1 MKGLEWFI
9 ARRYL
14 ASRRKGRML
23 SLITWI
29 AIGGI
34 TLGVT
39 ALITVISVMTGLQRD
54 LQSKIIGTN
63 PHIYVFQSGSGAFR
77 LANWRPVLDT
87 IATMPGIVAIQP
99 FVMAQVGVVNNQ
111 TGSFGTLYGVDDDP
125 RRGKALNDI
134 MQKMRDGEFALAPTR
149 SGKPGIAI
157 GQRMADALSAAR
169 GDILRIG
176 SIENIKTDPL
186 GNFIPVIREFE
197 IAGIFET
204 HMYEYDSQFMYAQMA
219 PVQELLHLDS
229 TVVSGIAVNVTDPW
243 NVEPVRAVI
252 DGRLGFGYY
261 TNDWKQLNGQLFD
274 ALKLEK
280 MAMGVILSLIVLVAA
295 FNIVST
301 LIMVVADKTREIG
314 ILKSMG
320 LTDKKVLRVF
330 VLMGLSVG
338 LIGTTLGTI
347 GGGVL
352 VYVLKRYKLISL
364 PGEVYFTDTLPVA
377 LDPKD
382 LALIIVLSLLISFA
396 ATIYPARQAARLLP
410 VEAIRH
416 D

>member
-1 MKGLEWFI
+1 MKALEWFI

-14 ASRRKGRML
+14 ASRRKGRLL

-29 AIGGI
+29 AIGCI

-63 PHIYVFQSGSGAFR
+63 PHIYIFQSGAGGFR
-77 LANWRPVLDT
+77 LGNWEMVRDSIKDIPNIEV
-87 IATMPGIVAIQP
+87 IQP
-99 FVMAQVGVVNNQ
+99 FVMTSVGVGLNQ
-111 TGSFGTLYGVDDDP
+111 SAATGILYGIQIDSSQ
-125 RRGKALNDI
+125 KQLNDI
-134 MQKMRDGEFALAPTR
+134 TQKIYSGELKLVGR
-149 SGKPGIAI
+149 SGKPGVVI
-157 GQRMADALSAAR
+157 GKRMADALSAAR
-169 GDILRIG
+169 GDLVKVI
-176 SIENIKTDPL
+176 SIESIKQTGPM
-186 GNFIPVIREFE
+186 GEFMPTIVEFE
-197 IAGIFET
+197 ITDVFET
-204 HMYEYDSQFMYAQMA
+204 HMYEYDSQFMYAEIK
-219 PVQELLHLDS
+219 PVQELVRLEPS
-229 TVVSGIAVNVTDPW
+229 MVGGIAVNVTDPW
-243 NVEPVRAVI
+243 NVEAVRSAI
-252 DGRLGFGYY
+252 DGKLGFAYY
-261 TNDWKQLNGQLFD
+261 TNDWKMLNGPLFG

-280 MAMGVILSLIVLVAA
+280 LGMGVILFLIILVAA

-320 LTDKKVLRVF
+320 MTDQRVLKVF
-330 VLMGLSVG
+330 VLQGLTIG
-338 LIGTTLGTI
+338 LIGTTLGVL
-347 GGGVL
+347 GGGFL
-352 VYVLKRYKLISL
+352 VFLLARYEIIKL

-377 LDPKD
+377 LDPVD
-382 LALIIVLSLLISFA
+382 LTLIVVLSVLISFA